1 MRTSARSLMWNQL
14 IVGLTLLASATAI
27 AGEAVTLSSKGAP
40 SVGVQSAEGR
50 SLVGHWSGKIL
61 GRKIGSMA
69 HVRIELAAIGM
80 PSGSTEYFLRSIRGF
95 DNLACRGYLKLV
107 EVAGSRYVFE
117 ESLTG
122 RGRGYE
128 GGCPISGTLVLTV
141 TGDGVARGEWSGMD
155 GAETVI
161 QSGELTKQ

>member
-1 MRTSARSLMWNQL
+1 LLWNRL
-14 IVGLTLLASATAI
+14 IVVLTLLASATGF
-27 AGEAVTLSSKGAP
+27 AGEAVTLSSKGAQ
-40 SVGVQSAEGR
+40 SVGVQTAEAR
-50 SLVGHWSGKIL
+50 SLVGYWSGKIL

-80 PSGSTEYFLRSIRGF
+80 PSGSTEYFLRSLRGY

-107 EVAGSRYVFE
+107 EVTGSRYVFE
-117 ESLTG
+117 ESLTE

-128 GGCPISGTLVLTV
+128 GGCPIAGTLVLTV
-141 TGDGVARGEWSGMD
+141 SGDGVARGEWSSVG

-161 QSGELTKQ
+161 QSGDLAKQ